1 MEHIRYEV
9 NNRIGFIILNRPE
22 KRNALH
28 AGLTAELT
36 EAFEQA
42 GKDQQVKVIILAAE
56 GEAFCAGADLAYL
69 QSMQQFTYEEN
80 LEDSAKLKNLFF
92 TMYTLPKVIIAC
104 VQGPALAGGCGLVTV
119 CDFAVAATSATFG
132 YTEVRIGF
140 VPALVTPFL
149 IRKVGEGKA
158 RQLLLGG
165 QLLSAPEAAQ
175 WGLITRATSQ
185 EKLKEETMLLARQ
198 LTGNNS
204 AESMALTKT
213 LLHQSSTLELN
224 EALNLA
230 AETNA
235 RARST
240 ADCRRGIS
248 AFLNKEKIM
257 W

>member
-9 NNRIGFIILNRPE
+9 NNRIGFITLNRPE

-28 AGLTAELT
+28 AGLTLELT
-36 EAFEQA
+36 EAFMQA

-69 QSMQQFTYEEN
+69 QSLQQFTYEEN

-119 CDFAVAATSATFG
+119 CDFAVAATSASFG

-165 QLLSAPEAAQ
+165 HLLSAPEAAQ
-175 WGLITRATSQ
+175 WGLITRVTEP
-185 EKLKEETMLLARQ
+185 EKLKDETILLARQ
-198 LTGNNS
+198 LTSNNS

-240 ADCRRGIS
+240 ADCRRGIA